1 MSKNKGLYLIQI
13 FPDVQSD
20 IASLPSELQ
29 KKWPQYY
36 NILSL
41 DPYKTLGFPSH
52 SLIGKLRGL
61 RALEID
67 WNQISYRLVYRIYE
81 KPSPQRV
88 IIVSF
93 AEHDDAYFLAKQ
105 RK

>member
-1 MSKNKGLYLIQI
+1 MSRNKGLYLIQI
-13 FPDVQSD
+13 LPDVRSD

-29 KKWPQYY
+29 KKLPQYY

-41 DPYKTLGFPSH
+41 DPYKTLDFPSH
-52 SLIGKLRGL
+52 SLIGKLKGF

-67 WNQISYRLVYRIYE
+67 WNQTSYRLVYRIYE

-88 IIVSF
+88 VIVSF
-93 AEHDDAYFLAKQ
+93 AEHDEAYFFAKQ

>member
-1 MSKNKGLYLIQI
+1 MYNQTLLVYHQNYRKNGPNITI
-13 FPDVQSD
+13 FCP
-20 IASLPSELQ
+20 
-29 KKWPQYY
+29 
-36 NILSL
+36 L

-52 SLIGKLRGL
+52 SLIGKLRGF

>member
-1 MSKNKGLYLIQI
+1 MAPILQYSVLR
-13 FPDVQSD
+13 PVQNTRFS
-20 IASLPSELQ
+20 
-29 KKWPQYY
+29 
-36 NILSL
+36 
-41 DPYKTLGFPSH
+41 GH
-52 SLIGKLRGL
+52 SLISKLRGF